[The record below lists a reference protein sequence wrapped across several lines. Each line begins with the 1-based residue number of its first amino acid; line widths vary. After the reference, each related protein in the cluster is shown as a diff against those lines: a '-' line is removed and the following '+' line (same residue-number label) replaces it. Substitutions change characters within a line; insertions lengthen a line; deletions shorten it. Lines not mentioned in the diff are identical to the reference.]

1 MTQLLDP
8 VTGPI
13 TGKQLQ
19 AFADSPIDNAERAG
33 KIFTPAGKRTAP
45 RGALPVYE
53 NEFAP
58 AVSSQE
64 VRTRRDAA
72 KDKKLGDILTYYAGT
87 DIPFDRIVAHTKL
100 DMVTVIRAMKV
111 RGREQ

>member
-13 TGKQLQ
+13 TRKQLQ
-19 AFADSPIDNAERAG
+19 AFAESPIDNAERAA
-33 KIFTPAGKRTAP
+33 KIFIPAGKRTAP
-45 RGALPVYE
+45 RSAKPVYE

-58 AVSSQE
+58 AVTPKE
-64 VRTRRDAA
+64 VRARRDAE
-72 KDKKLGDILTYYAGT
+72 KDKKLGAILTYYAST
-87 DIPFDRIVAHTKL
+87 DIPFERIAAHTKL
-100 DMVTVIRAMKV
+100 DMVTVIRVMKQ